1 MIDFT
6 KIDYLK
12 EGNKRQKRAFEVLTR
27 YKVFEKLSSYSP
39 VLAGTVPIEI
49 DIEGS
54 DLDIICEVDLR
65 FEEDF
70 LDDIMFS
77 KLIPVETEI
86 KVENIVVNGIPSI
99 VLNFMLEE
107 FPIEIFGQNKPVT
120 QQNAYRHMIAE
131 YRILQ
136 EKGEEFKQKIIELKK
151 QGVKTE
157 PAFGMLM
164 NLENPYEDL
173 LKRYNND

>member
-6 KIDYLK
+6 RIDYLK
-12 EGNKRQKRAFEVLTR
+12 DGNRRQKRAYEVLTQ
-27 YKVFEKLSSYSP
+27 YKVLEKLISYSP
-39 VLAGTVPIEI
+39 LLAGTIPIEI

-65 FEEDF
+65 YRERFLEE
-70 LDDIMFS
+70 L
-77 KLIPVETEI
+77 KLNELIPSETEVKI
-86 KVENIVVNGIPSI
+86 ETIIVNGEKSI

-107 FPIEIFGQNKPVT
+107 FQIEIFGQNKPSVE
-120 QQNAYRHMIAE
+120 QNAYRHMLVE
-131 YRILQ
+131 YKILQ
-136 EKGEEFKQKIIELKK
+136 EKGADFKQKIIELKK
-151 QGVKTE
+151 QGIKTE

-173 LKRYNND
+173 LKL